1 MSNRNT
7 RSTTLKPRD
16 DRAKEIFYES
26 VKFFDVVDDHFR
38 PGILENFRTDHET
51 LEHGTGGEAKRK
63 GGLYG

>member
-51 LEHGTGGEAKRK
+51 LEH
-63 GGLYG
+63 